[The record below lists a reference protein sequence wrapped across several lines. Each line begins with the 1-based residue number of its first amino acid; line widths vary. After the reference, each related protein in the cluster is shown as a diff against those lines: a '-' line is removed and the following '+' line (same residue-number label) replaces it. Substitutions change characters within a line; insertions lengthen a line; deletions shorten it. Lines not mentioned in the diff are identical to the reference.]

1 MTETTYRIGGSQA
14 PSACVRHQGVS
25 VAFQCQDCLDSLCE
39 SCRAPGRQN
48 RCLICHE
55 AIAQREAG
63 GPAAV
68 AARAPRSGWR
78 AAIIGMSLVN
88 AALAATWV
96 GTVLLRPV
104 PPVVEQ
110 SLAAVEALNGLLE
123 NSRDAAGLVPPELD
137 PLLERMPADVV
148 ERVKS
153 GSIRYRPS
161 ADRRDFELDVALGSR
176 Q

>member
-1 MTETTYRIGGSQA
+1 MSETTYRIGGA
-14 PSACVRHQGVS
+14 MPSTACVRHHGAP
-25 VAFQCQDCLDSLCE
+25 VAFQCQECLDSLCE

-48 RCLICHE
+48 RCFICHQ
-55 AIAQREAG
+55 AIEQRAAG

-68 AARAPRSGWR
+68 AAQAPPSRWR
-78 AAIIGMSLVN
+78 AAIIGLALVN
-88 AALAATWV
+88 AALAAMWV
-96 GTVLLRPV
+96 GTFLLRPV

-110 SLAAVEALNGLLE
+110 SVAAVEALNGLLE
-123 NSRDAAGLVPPELD
+123 DSRDAAGLVPAELD
-137 PLLERMPADVV
+137 PLLDRLPADIV

-161 ADRRDFELDVALGSR
+161 PDRRSFELAVALGPR

>member
-39 SCRAPGRQN
+39 GCRAPGRQN

-55 AIAQREAG
+55 ALAQPEAG
-63 GPAAV
+63 GPAAAV
-68 AARAPRSGWR
+68 APARRSRWR
-78 AAIIGMSLVN
+78 AAIIGMTLVN
-88 AALAATWV
+88 AALAATWI

-110 SLAAVEALNGLLE
+110 SLAAVEALNGLVE
-123 NSRDAAGLVPPELD
+123 SSRDAAGLVPPELD
-137 PLLERMPADVV
+137 
-148 ERVKS
+148 S
-153 GSIRYRPS
+153 
-161 ADRRDFELDVALGSR
+161 
-176 Q
+176 

>member
-1 MTETTYRIGGSQA
+1 MTETTYRIGGAQA
-14 PSACVRHQGVS
+14 PSACVRHQGLS
-25 VAFQCQDCLDSLCE
+25 VAFQCQECLDSLCE
-39 SCRAPGRQN
+39 GCRAPGRQN

-55 AIAQREAG
+55 ALARREAG
-63 GPAAV
+63 GPAVVV
-68 AARAPRSGWR
+68 APAPRSRWR
-78 AAIIGMSLVN
+78 AAIIGITLVN

-123 NSRDAAGLVPPELD
+123 TSRDAAGLVPPELD
-137 PLLERMPADVV
+137 SLLERLPADVAQ
-148 ERVKS
+148 RVKS